1 MPFPLRL
8 IEADLRLK
16 SDVDGVNQ
24 ALVED
29 SAIVSLWAFCC
40 WHHLLGYSLSEM
52 GRVGENVLDYGGRA
66 GGKRGV
72 LPSAT
77 PSTILH
83 PPPTPAAWADVGKFI
98 RDSNV
103 FRQEASF
110 QAERCIFNGDRKR
123 DAAHGISQDQIWC
136 LRHVRISHSSSC
148 KYASNVVWCSWLK
161 MNMPPNRIFLFDCEM
176 SLLPEMEDKSSVF
189 GEQQKKNK

>member
-1 MPFPLRL
+1 MPFPLWL
-8 IEADLRLK
+8 IEADVRLK
-16 SDVDGVNQ
+16 SDVDVVNQ

-40 WHHLLGYSLSEM
+40 WNHLLGYSLSEM
-52 GRVGENVLDYGGRA
+52 GRAGENVLNYGGWA

-77 PSTILH
+77 PSTIHH
-83 PPPTPAAWADVGKFI
+83 PPPTPATWADVGKCV

-110 QAERCIFNGDRKR
+110 RAERCIFNGDRKR
-123 DAAHGISQDQIWC
+123 DATLPPQ
-136 LRHVRISHSSSC
+136 SSSHRIRFDVC
-148 KYASNVVWCSWLK
+148 DMYEWHWAIQVHA
-161 MNMPPNRIFLFDCEM
+161 NMPVMWFDA
-176 SLLPEMEDKSSVF
+176 PD
-189 GEQQKKNK
+189 